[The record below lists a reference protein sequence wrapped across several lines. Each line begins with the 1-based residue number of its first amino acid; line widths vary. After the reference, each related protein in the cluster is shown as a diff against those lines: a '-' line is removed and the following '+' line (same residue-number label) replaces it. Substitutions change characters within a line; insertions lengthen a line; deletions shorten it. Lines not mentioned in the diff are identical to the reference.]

1 LKTLFSF
8 LSDLLKRSLVTIF
21 HSFPRKRFGINVVTR
36 GKEMGRL
43 YNVTLLVAYRV
54 TDEEDTMKC
63 ISGPCSEVQSEQR
76 KTEQNKGQSGKQ

>member
-1 LKTLFSF
+1 
-8 LSDLLKRSLVTIF
+8 
-21 HSFPRKRFGINVVTR
+21 
-36 GKEMGRL
+36 MGRL